1 MYLIHK
7 FYLPVTYLH
16 TYFKNGKRVY
26 FEPNNSQNAI
36 KNLKKKSTTLI
47 PFLNLSQNNDLSIY
61 DCTSNK

>member
-36 KNLKKKSTTLI
+36 ENLKKKKKYNVNTILELI
-47 PFLNLSQNNDLSIY
+47 PE
-61 DCTSNK
+61 